1 MSTPC
6 SHSSSPDEAIRF
18 YCGLGEKHYNHHSVV
33 TGPCACVSPVS
44 GSKIKKVNSVA
55 VPAGV
60 LVLQDSGAWSDA
72 CLPLRGEERHM
83 RIVKQ
88 QRLTL
93 KEALKRQEQHATAF
107 GYSDQIE
114 ARASYDVLIDE
125 TWTED
130 ASGLLTRR
138 KKRWSE
144 TEADLAIEETVKASA
159 YLDQHRNGLPCIM
172 SAQGVS
178 PHQYLTCVQRIMP
191 YLRTGDLVGLGGW
204 CILGRLHSLL
214 PAFRETMRLVIP
226 FLKQEGITR
235 VHIWGVCFAEA
246 LGELLWLCDH
256 DEEGHLDTRHRIRL
270 STDSVGP
277 STRPVKK
284 DKSTGYATWG
294 YASWCNNRYP
304 APPVLASC
312 QVKDTQGNKAPT
324 CLCETRCRGL
334 ERARHILLTRDW
346 LANVRTREPRLYRAP
361 CYQASWLE
369 VAS

>member
-1 MSTPC
+1 MRVDQE
-6 SHSSSPDEAIRF
+6 HAYLDEEAIRF
-18 YCGLGEKHYNHHSVV
+18 YCGLGEKHYNHHPVV
-33 TGPCACVSPVS
+33 TGPYACVSPVS
-44 GSKIKKVNSVA
+44 GSAIKKVNSVA

-72 CLPLRGEERHM
+72 CLLLRGEQRQM
-83 RIVKQ
+83 RLVKQ
-88 QRLTL
+88 HRLRL
-93 KEALKRQEQHATAF
+93 KEALTRQEQHAIDF
-107 GYSDQIE
+107 GYADQIE

-130 ASGLLTRR
+130 ASGLLSRR

-144 TEADLAIEETVKASA
+144 TEADLAVEETVAAAA
-159 YLDQHRNGLPCIM
+159 YLDHHRNGLPCIL
-172 SAQGVS
+172 SAQGVT
-178 PHQYLTCVQRIMP
+178 PQQYLRCIECIMP
-191 YLRTGDLVGLGGW
+191 YVHDSDIVGLGGF
-204 CILGRLHSLL
+204 CILGRRQSLL

-226 FLKQEGITR
+226 FLKREGVTR

-256 DEEGHLDTRHRIRL
+256 DDGGHLDMQHRIHL

-304 APPVLASC
+304 PPPVLASC
-312 QVKDTQGNKAPT
+312 QVKDTQGNKTPT
-324 CLCETRCRGL
+324 CTPTTRCRGL
-334 ERARHILLTRDW
+334 ERARHVLLTRDW
-346 LANVRTREPRLYRAP
+346 FTNFREREPRLYRAP
-361 CYQASWLE
+361 CYQSSWLE
-369 VAS
+369 VAT